1 MLHVDAGCGGGCGGR
16 SSGRSR
22 GGGGGCGEES
32 DTKASEEEH
41 PVQLH
46 SAQHVQRVAS
56 VKFVL
61 SSLSDVSSIKAAS
74 VDRVLHDR
82 KSEGGVIKKVKN

>member
-1 MLHVDAGCGGGCGGR
+1 MDAGCGGGGCR
-16 SSGRSR
+16 RRSGRSR
-22 GGGGGCGEES
+22 GGGGGGGSGEES

-61 SSLSDVSSIKAAS
+61 SSLSDVSSIKAAALIE
-74 VDRVLHDR
+74 RQWM
-82 KSEGGVIKKVKN
+82 